1 MTRIGGFPRRIN
13 RPAAPPPAT
22 AVEAKQAA
30 VEQPKP
36 RSGFPQR
43 PTRPVAS
50 EPAVKYDHDA
60 ADMDDPDSAG
70 SGDPFTESLDYRD
83 ADDAPVITVP
93 VQPLPRPQLTIMH
106 PTEASRMAPPPMR
119 KPGSGLLSSS
129 VGAPA
134 GAQAKAPPPLP
145 PPQARGVPRPA
156 SFQPPAR
163 KVEAKPAAPAAKALP
178 RVSMH
183 DAVKRPV
190 FARKVDPSPPTKV
203 HRGYMGRMDLIDPE
217 EIPF

>member
-13 RPAAPPPAT
+13 
-22 AVEAKQAA
+22 
-30 VEQPKP
+30 
-36 RSGFPQR
+36 
-43 PTRPVAS
+43 RPVAS

-70 SGDPFTESLDYRD
+70 SGELLTALDYRD
-83 ADDAPVITVP
+83 PDDAPEITVP
-93 VQPLPRPQLTIMH
+93 MQPPPRPRITIMH
-106 PTEASRMAPPPMR
+106 PTEASRMAPPPVR
-119 KPGSGLLSSS
+119 KPGSGVLASSL
-129 VGAPA
+129 GAPA
-134 GAQAKAPPPLP
+134 GTQAKAPPPLP

-178 RVSMH
+178 L
-183 DAVKRPV
+183 
-190 FARKVDPSPPTKV
+190 ARKVDPTPPTKV
-203 HRGYMGRMDLIDPE
+203 HCGYMGRMDLIDPE